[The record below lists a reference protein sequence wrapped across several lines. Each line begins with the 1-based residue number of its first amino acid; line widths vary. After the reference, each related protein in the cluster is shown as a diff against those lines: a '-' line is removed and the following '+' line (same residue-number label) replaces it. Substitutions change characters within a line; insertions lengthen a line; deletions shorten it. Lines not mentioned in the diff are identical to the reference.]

1 MLKGSSKKLN
11 ITPPVGLKMS
21 GFGERDHGSEGV
33 LNELYAN
40 VLVLADGHQKVAL
53 VTLDII
59 FVDREFVKYVR
70 ETVSA
75 QTDIPA
81 SGILLNASHTHSGP
95 DAVRFGDLGKISQ
108 RENPTLID
116 NAYRTVVLEVV
127 ANGIIWANN
136 TLEPVKIGF
145 VQSVLKGLG
154 SNRIEADRY
163 TDDTVTVLRVDRL
176 DQTPLA
182 LFTQYTCHPTILNAS
197 NYLYSGDFV
206 SFYQEKVEEAFENCV
221 AFFAQGCAGNVSTRH
236 NRKGL
241 GVEEAKR
248 MGVMLAG
255 EVIKNA
261 TLVDTCD
268 DVTLSSFVEPL
279 ELLIKEFD
287 ADEICEAK
295 IKDALDKMDRLK
307 KENAPVNVQRT
318 AYVEWQGADRYYSI
332 KKKIDIDKVITEMQL
347 IRIGDWKIIT
357 TSGET
362 FGEIGR
368 EIRKL
373 DPSGK
378 TVVLAYTNGSV
389 GYIPNYETYKNPIG
403 YEVNVALVNEDS
415 EQRILEVASRLLTKI

>member
-11 ITPPVGLKMS
+11 ITPPIGFKMS
-21 GFGERDHGSEGV
+21 GFGERDHGAEGV

-40 VLVLADGHQKVAL
+40 VLVLADENQKVAL
-53 VTLDII
+53 VTLDLI
-59 FVDREFVKYVR
+59 FADREFVKYVR
-70 ETVSA
+70 DAVSA

-95 DAVRFGDLGKISQ
+95 DAIRFGDLGKISYRQ
-108 RENPTLID
+108 NPTSSED
-116 NAYRTVVLEVV
+116 AYRTYVLDVI
-127 ANGIIWANN
+127 ANGIVWANN

-145 VQSVLKGLG
+145 VQSELLGLG

-163 TDDTVTVLRVDRL
+163 MDNTVTVLRVDRMNN
-176 DQTPLA
+176 TPLA

-197 NYLYSGDFV
+197 SYLFSGDFI
-206 SFYQEKVEEAFENCV
+206 SFYQEKVEEVFEDCV
-221 AFFAQGCAGNVSTRH
+221 ALFAQGCAGNVSTRH
-236 NRKGL
+236 NRKGF

-268 DVTLSSFVEPL
+268 QVTLSSLVEPL
-279 ELLIKEFD
+279 ELKIKEFD
-287 ADEICEAK
+287 SDEVCEAK
-295 IKDALDKMDRLK
+295 IKDAVEKMERLK
-307 KENAPVNVQRT
+307 KENAPVALQRT
-318 AYVEWQGADRYYSI
+318 AYVEWQGVDRYYSI
-332 KKKIDIDKVITEMQL
+332 KKKIDIETVITEMQL

-357 TSGET
+357 TPGET

-373 DPSGK
+373 DSSGK

-415 EQRILEVASRLLTKI
+415 EQRILDVASRLFTKI